1 MNIKELKKL
10 KVNTEVN
17 DLFGWVNTVRDHGG
31 LTFIDLRDYDSFI
44 QLVIDDNVSEIE
56 KIRSEFYISI
66 SGIYKKREPG
76 LENKKQEFG
85 NYEIQVTNL
94 YIVNKSKTLPFQIED
109 NIETDESIRLKYRY
123 LDLRR
128 NEMKQNILAR
138 SKVFKSIRNVMNEL
152 NVLEID
158 TPTLIKSTP
167 EGAKDFL
174 VPSRKNPGTFYA
186 LPQSPQMYKQLFMMS
201 GFPNYYQIAKC
212 YRDEDSRK
220 DRQPEFTQLDLEFSN
235 ANPNLVKNNV
245 ENIVKSIFSEAFD
258 IKLNSSFPSLS
269 FHDAINLYGTDKPD
283 LRIKETIKDATNVFS
298 NSEVSFIKDSLDSSG
313 VFKYLFTPKIL
324 TRKEI
329 DNFDSLAK
337 ELGSNGVGWIKYE
350 NQNFSGPL
358 AKHMSDDELA
368 FVSAL
373 GEGTFLFQV
382 GNLLDISKTMDL
394 LRTKLFEK
402 SEKEEH
408 VFLWVEDFPYFEIEN
423 NVLQPSHHPFTA
435 PQNLD
440 DFENNPIEAIA
451 LHYDLVLNGVEL
463 GSGSQRINNPDLQT
477 LVLKK
482 WGLSDSEIENRFGW
496 FIEALSYGTPQHA
509 GFAIGIDRLV
519 AEVMKQHSI
528 RDVIPFPKTQSGMDP
543 LTDAP
548 TTLDADLLEEYSLKV
563 IDNNEK

>member
-1 MNIKELKKL
+1 MNIKELKNL

-44 QLVIDDNVSEIE
+44 QLVIDDNINEIE
-56 KIRSEFYISI
+56 KIKNEFYISI
-66 SGIYKKREPG
+66 SGIFKKRDLG

-85 NYEIQVTNL
+85 DYEIQVTNL
-94 YIVNKSKTLPFQIED
+94 NIVNKSKSLPFQIED
-109 NIETDESIRLKYRY
+109 KIETDESIRLKYRY

-138 SKVFKSIRNVMNEL
+138 SKVFKSIRNVMNEM

-245 ENIVKSIFSEAFD
+245 EKIIKSIFSEAFD
-258 IKLNSSFPSLS
+258 IKINSSFPSLS
-269 FHDAINLYGTDKPD
+269 FHDAVNLYGTDKPD
-283 LRIKETIKDATNVFS
+283 LRIKETINDATNVFS
-298 NSEVSFIKDSLDSSG
+298 NSNVSFIKDSIDNSG

-329 DNFDSLAK
+329 DNFDALSK
-337 ELGSNGVGWIKYE
+337 ELGSNGLGWIKFE

-358 AKHMSDDELA
+358 TKHMSDDELS
-368 FVSAL
+368 FVSSL

-382 GNLLDISKTMDL
+382 GNLLDISKTMDM
-394 LRTKLFEK
+394 LRTKLYER

-423 NVLQPSHHPFTA
+423 NILQPSHHPFTS
-435 PQNLD
+435 PQNVE

-548 TTLDADLLEEYSLKV
+548 TTLDADLLEEYNLKV
-563 IDNNEK
+563 IDDNE